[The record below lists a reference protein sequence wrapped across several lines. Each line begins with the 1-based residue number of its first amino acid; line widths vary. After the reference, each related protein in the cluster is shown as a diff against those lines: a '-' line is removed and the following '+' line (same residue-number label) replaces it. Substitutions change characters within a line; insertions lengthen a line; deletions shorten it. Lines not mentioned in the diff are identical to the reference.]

1 MNNPQVSLKLAARC
15 ITFKYLWNFI
25 QILWQIK
32 TLKSSLACN
41 EDGINAQ
48 GLNSL
53 LYSQQ
58 KPNFHLCHY
67 TSLSLV
73 LFWHVRF
80 YFLKLY
86 IKTYH
91 RLESAI
97 PFYLHE
103 KFWTINFV
111 FLFGIFRTENSFRW
125 HVCIGN
131 GRSR

>member
-1 MNNPQVSLKLAARC
+1 MNKPQVSLKLVARC
-15 ITFKYLWNFI
+15 ITFKYLSNFI

-32 TLKSSLACN
+32 TLKSSLSCN
-41 EDGINAQ
+41 EDSINVQ

-58 KPNFHLCHY
+58 KPNFHLRHY

-86 IKTYH
+86 IKIYH

-103 KFWTINFV
+103 KFWTINFI
-111 FLFGIFRTENSFRW
+111 FLFGIFRTGNWFRW
-125 HVCIGN
+125 HPALATE
-131 GRSR
+131 RSR